1 MSLLPVAIG
10 GDIGIYAILR
20 DFHKQ
25 YGAKSIVLSTNATR
39 VVEHSDIITNVINAG
54 INDPAVLVAALIDI
68 ARQHP
73 DETRILLTNADW
85 YVRAILENKE
95 ELSKYYVLP
104 HPSMANFDHLG
115 DKFAFASV
123 CARLGI
129 ATPREVAVD
138 VPTIAAHGLA
148 ETVAETLAQ
157 VQFPLVAKPAS
168 SAEYFYVSFPGKKKI
183 HHLDT
188 PEQLTDLLGK
198 LADAQYPGKFLVQE
212 FVTGDET
219 QMRSM
224 TAYRNSRG
232 KITLLA
238 TGRVLLEEH
247 TPGTLGIPAA
257 IKVEKYQDAMDSA
270 VKFLEEID
278 YHGFA
283 NFDFKW
289 DTTHKRHVF
298 FEANPRLG
306 RNNFY
311 VTSGGASVAK
321 AIVDDYIAQS
331 DDVQIA
337 NEEVLYS
344 VVPHK
349 LLMRYILDPELRAE
363 LIALKKAK
371 KTVHPLRYPG
381 DKSFKRTIGV
391 EGMTLNFW
399 RKYQQYYP
407 KPTESGF

>member
-20 DFHKQ
+20 DFHAR
-25 YGAKSIVLSTNATR
+25 YGARSIVLSTNPTR
-39 VVEHSDIITNVINAG
+39 VVEHSDFITNINNAG
-54 INDPAVLVAALIDI
+54 INEPAKLVQALVQI
-68 ARQHP
+68 ALEHP
-73 DETRILLTNADW
+73 DDTLILLTNADW
-85 YVRAILENKE
+85 YVRAILENRE

-123 CARLGI
+123 CAKLGI
-129 ATPREVAVD
+129 ATPIEVAVNIPD
-138 VPTIAAHGLA
+138 IAAVGLDT
-148 ETVAETLAQ
+148 TVADVLSK
-157 VQFPLVAKPAS
+157 VKFPLVAKPAS
-168 SAEYFYVSFPGKKKI
+168 SAEYFYVNFPGKKKI

-188 PEQLTDLLGK
+188 PEELTDLLGK
-198 LADAQYPGKFLVQE
+198 LAEANYVGKFLVQE

-232 KITLLA
+232 QITLLA

-257 IKVEKYQDAMDSA
+257 IKVEKYEDAMEA
-270 VKFLEEID
+270 AKRFLTEID

-311 VTSGGASVAK
+311 VTAGGASVAK
-321 AIVDDYIAQS
+321 AIVDDYIEPA
-331 DDVQIA
+331 DDLQVA
-337 NEEVLYS
+337 DKEVLYS
-344 VVPHK
+344 VVPLR
-349 LLMRYILDPELRAE
+349 LLMRYILEPSLRKELE
-363 LIALKKAK
+363 DLIAAK
-371 KTVHPLRYPG
+371 KTVHPLRYEG
-381 DKSFKRTIGV
+381 DKSPKRRLGI
-391 EGMTLNFW
+391 EGMTINFY
-399 RKYQQYYP
+399 RKYKQYYP